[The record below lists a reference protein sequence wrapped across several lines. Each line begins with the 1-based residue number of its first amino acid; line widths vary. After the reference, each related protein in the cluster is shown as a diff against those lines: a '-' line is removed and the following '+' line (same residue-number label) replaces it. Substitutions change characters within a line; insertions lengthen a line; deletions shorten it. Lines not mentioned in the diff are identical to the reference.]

1 MKQIKCPYCHPYTD
15 ENANYLTLKLASLLN
30 DPKNGQKPLYV
41 CRAFKEVRCWFER
54 NTK

>member
-30 DPKNGQKPLYV
+30 DPKNGQKPFPYLLTV
-41 CRAFKEVRCWFER
+41 LNEKVTIKKNEQ
-54 NTK
+54 